1 MTQSACI
8 VSKLSLE
15 FSSKT
20 LFKNLQ
26 LNLAKQQLSAC
37 IGRNGLG
44 KSLILQILHFQSVH
58 DIPYEGEVSW
68 QMPHAYLSQFSR
80 LQADTIANALGVDPL
95 YQAFQRIES
104 GIGRFEDFEMTEH
117 QWHLPLLWQQQLLK
131 ANLPTQLD
139 YPISCLSEGQKT
151 KLALCALFV
160 KTDHYLLLDEPS
172 NHLDYASRLWLID
185 CLKAH
190 SSGALIVTHD
200 RALLQHAAHIYALN
214 EHGMSSFC
222 GSYTDYTQQLNLQNS
237 ALERHVLQQKRDLK
251 QLKRQQHEIKV
262 KTQKRVQQGQQLRCS
277 KSQAKVLLDFKKEQA
292 GQSLSTIQTQQKK
305 QLEEKKS
312 RILNTQK
319 QLEQFKNQQ
328 FYLNH
333 HASKSGEILR
343 VNNFKLPQTKHKPI
357 HFGLMSGEKIH
368 LRGSNGIGKSRFLS
382 FLNQYNAQ
390 LNSDIYLCVS
400 TLFLDQNFSQLKSEL
415 SVLDNLAKFNPKIS
429 STEWRNQLGQLRIRG
444 DKSELPIQCLSGGER
459 LKVALLGLSFYPVNI
474 ELLLLDEPENHL
486 DIESRDL
493 LANAIKNYSG
503 AVILVSHDAEFV
515 QACGIQNYVE
525 IEDSKE

>member
-80 LQADTIANALGVDPL
+80 LRADTIANALGVDPL

-222 GSYTDYTQQLNLQNS
+222 GNYIDYTQQLNLQNS
-237 ALERHVLQQKRDLK
+237 ALERHVL
-251 QLKRQQHEIKV
+251 
-262 KTQKRVQQGQQLRCS
+262 
-277 KSQAKVLLDFKKEQA
+277 
-292 GQSLSTIQTQQKK
+292 
-305 QLEEKKS
+305 
-312 RILNTQK
+312 
-319 QLEQFKNQQ
+319 
-328 FYLNH
+328 
-333 HASKSGEILR
+333 
-343 VNNFKLPQTKHKPI
+343 
-357 HFGLMSGEKIH
+357 
-368 LRGSNGIGKSRFLS
+368 
-382 FLNQYNAQ
+382 
-390 LNSDIYLCVS
+390 
-400 TLFLDQNFSQLKSEL
+400 
-415 SVLDNLAKFNPKIS
+415 
-429 STEWRNQLGQLRIRG
+429 
-444 DKSELPIQCLSGGER
+444 
-459 LKVALLGLSFYPVNI
+459 
-474 ELLLLDEPENHL
+474 
-486 DIESRDL
+486 
-493 LANAIKNYSG
+493 
-503 AVILVSHDAEFV
+503 
-515 QACGIQNYVE
+515 
-525 IEDSKE
+525 